1 MAHHR
6 STPQSILDAPTPSVV
21 ILSPSHGLSRAERR
35 GHVAVSM
42 ERRFSAVGKRN
53 TPFVGKVRDAL
64 AALTPRTRDARGYY
78 AMPSAVD
85 LEERV

>member
-6 STPQSILDAPTPSVV
+6 NTPDSVLSAPTSSPIVV
-21 ILSPSHGLSRAERR
+21 RANKGMSREQRR
-35 GHVAVSM
+35 ARGNRQRASQ
-42 ERRFSAVGKRN
+42 N

-85 LEERV
+85 LKERV